1 MSLKQTIIEKTNA
14 LSNADFAYTVT
25 NDFEGFEH
33 LDLDCSGLVMDATVL
48 FMEIKNLSFLLKTGK
63 RLAARMYKFY
73 YHALREICNNTGG
86 YMNCYSPSSFLLI
99 YPKER
104 FEVADV
110 VDIALKTADLISTG
124 LKDAIEQHSHINFG
138 IGVDKGNVLVT
149 KALSDGQHEHA
160 AWFGTAIDKAV
171 AICKECTKPY
181 YVGISGTVYQ
191 HLDEAHRVATK
202 RILGI
207 KKHVDIWTT
216 VTYQFDNIK
225 KHLYQTNFHKSFEE
239 DE

>member
-14 LSNADFAYTVT
+14 LSGADFNYTVT
-25 NDFEGFEH
+25 NDFEGFEA
-33 LDLDCSGLVMDATVL
+33 LDHDCSGLVMDATVL
-48 FMEIKNLSFLLKTGK
+48 YFEIKNLPFLLKTGK

-73 YHALREICNNTGG
+73 YHALREICDQTGG
-86 YMNCYSPSSFLLI
+86 YLNCYSPTSFLLI

-110 VDIALKTADLISTG
+110 VDIAIKTADLISTG
-124 LKDAIEQHSHINFG
+124 LRETIEQHSHINFG
-138 IGVDKGNVLVT
+138 IGVDKGNLLAT
-149 KALSDGQHEHA
+149 KALSDGRHEHA
-160 AWFGTAIDKAV
+160 AWFGTTIDKAI
-171 AICKECTKPY
+171 AICRECTKPY

-191 HLDEAHRVATK
+191 HLDEEHRVATK

-216 VTYQFDNIK
+216 VTYQFDNVK

-239 DE
+239 E